1 MKAILTYHSIDS
13 TGSVISVS
21 PETFAR
27 HVRWMTSGAVT
38 VVALAELLR
47 LPPDRDA
54 VALTFDDAYTNF
66 ASEAWPRL
74 NAHGLPATLY
84 VPTGFAGKAN
94 TWAELPGGSMPR
106 LPILDWPALG
116 RLREA
121 GVTLGAHTRTHPDL
135 RSLEASALE
144 DEIEGAF
151 DDLRRETG
159 QARETFSYPYGFQNE
174 AAVSV
179 VKQACRNAVTT
190 ELRPLRDHDDAHLL
204 PRLDT
209 FYLHGPGRLENYG
222 GWAFREYLGMR
233 SRVRALGQR
242 VRARRG

>member
-38 VVALAELLR
+38 VVTLAELLR

-74 NAHGLPATLY
+74 SAHGLPATLY

-135 RSLEASALE
+135 RSLEASALQ

-179 VKQACRNAVTT
+179 VKRACGNAVTT
-190 ELRPLRDHDDAHLL
+190 ELRPLRDRDDAHLL

-209 FYLHGPGRLENYG
+209 FYLHGPGGLEHYG
-222 GWAFREYLGMR
+222 GWAFRQYLGMR